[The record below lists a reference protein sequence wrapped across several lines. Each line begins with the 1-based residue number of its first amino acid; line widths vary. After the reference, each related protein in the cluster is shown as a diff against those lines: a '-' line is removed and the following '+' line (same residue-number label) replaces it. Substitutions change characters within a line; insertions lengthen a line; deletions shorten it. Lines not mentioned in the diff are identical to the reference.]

1 MLKSVL
7 KILPAVAFMLA
18 ANAFAVVNVAVIAP
32 RVGEFKQFGDEL
44 TGGVKIAVDDINTNG
59 GIRGERI
66 NLVVVDD
73 QCNDRIAVSTAQ
85 MMAVNS
91 SPQEK
96 INLVIGPFCD
106 NAFEKISE
114 IYAQAGIFQIV
125 PTPVGKEAAA
135 NHREGLVKMVGSY
148 EVQGPDF
155 YKFYQDNFSGKK
167 VALVYNGEMRKA
179 VEIAAAVQNEFR
191 KNGQAEAL
199 NTYDFAHYGKSH
211 SGLVRDVAAQG
222 NRVVYLLGEAQN
234 IAVLA
239 RDIKDEDR
247 QMVIFTNSYQTNERF
262 WELLGDLAEGT
273 YSMALPLLKDDPD
286 FTETLVRLRLQ
297 GAEPEG
303 LGVYSYSAVKLWQDL
318 VDSSDSFKYKDLV
331 KKLNGRSFQMVW
343 GEEKYINGNPTNPLN
358 YGIFQ
363 FQGAEYTQ
371 VY

>member
-7 KILPAVAFMLA
+7 KLLPAVSFMLA
-18 ANAFAVVNVAVIAP
+18 ANAFAVVNVAVVAP
-32 RVGEFKQFGDEL
+32 RAGEFKAFGDEL
-44 TGGVKIAVDDINTNG
+44 VGGVKIAVDDINASG
-59 GIRGERI
+59 GIGGEKI

-96 INLVIGPFCD
+96 INLVVGPFCD
-106 NAFEKISE
+106 NAFDRTAD

-125 PTPVGKEAAA
+125 PTAVGKAAA
-135 NHREGLVKMVGSY
+135 AVTRPGLVKMTGSY
-148 EVQGPDF
+148 EGQGADF
-155 YKFYQDNFSGKK
+155 YKYYQEHFDGKN

-191 KNGQAEAL
+191 KHNKAGVL
-199 NTYDFAHYGKSH
+199 KTYDFAHYGKSH
-211 SGLVRDVAAQG
+211 SGLARDVAAQG
-222 NRVVYLLGEAQN
+222 NRIIYLLGEAPN
-234 IAVLA
+234 LAVLA

-247 QMVIFTNSYQTNERF
+247 SLVIFTNRYQTDERF
-262 WELLGDLAEGT
+262 LELLGDLAEG
-273 YSMALPLLKDDPD
+273 SFSLALPSLKDDPD

-303 LGVYSYSAVKLWQDL
+303 LGVYSYSAVKLWQQL
-318 VDSSDSFKYKDLV
+318 VEVSDSFKYNDLA
-331 KKLNGRSFQMVW
+331 KKVQGRKVRMVW
-343 GEEKYINGNPTNPLN
+343 GEEEYKNGNPLRPVN
-358 YGIFQ
+358 YGIYQ
-363 FQGAEYTQ
+363 LQSGSYTQ